1 MKIRYSIL
9 ILALCLLPVSALAAI
24 EPSDGV
30 ARSGS
35 TITLSGD
42 YEEYTISGSEP
53 GVSIIAQSGVKSI
66 TLDGASITAPDD
78 QDALTVN
85 GSLQMQ
91 LIGTSAIAGGSS
103 YRNGGKGI
111 VLPSDGKLTFCGDGS
126 LRVSGGDSLY
136 EKEKN
141 AVDGT
146 GGTAIVGSVAV
157 QDSVHVTATGGNVSS
172 GYWEE
177 NVAGG
182 DGVDGSVEINGGQLN
197 ATGGSASRADSW
209 NTGGHGVNGS
219 VIVNAGQLNASGGLG
234 EWGRSGNRGGNGIN
248 GQVEVNGGLLNTTGG
263 SASENSSTYNINNA
277 GGHGVGGDAEVSG
290 GILNATGGQASGGR
304 FTSSR
309 TSKNNGG
316 HGINGNAVINGGQLI
331 ATGNSAS
338 LSPNKN
344 TGGNG
349 VNGAVTAAGGY
360 VLAVGGDGDESRMG
374 IAAAST
380 EEYPVTIGS
389 SGKFLSA
396 SMGVGTTPDTPLN
409 NGEFYTAATNET
421 SNVSGKR
428 SLETKEYFTVTYSC
442 AFDGCGAS
450 HTDYAEGDKLYTLK
464 APESM
469 GFQDHGLTF
478 AGFVDSNGE
487 AVDSLTVSGPLTL
500 QATWKVV
507 FTFDAGKE
515 SVEAAP
521 PIDTITS
528 NNTIRLPESSMTAPA
543 GYLFAGWMIDG
554 DDKIYAAGDEI
565 PAAKAIHLTAVWELI
580 PVLPDTGDSGMP
592 MLWVMLC
599 LSSCIMLLLLRRR
612 AGY

>member
-9 ILALCLLPVSALAAI
+9 MLVLCLLPVSALAAI
-24 EPSDGV
+24 EPSKG
-30 ARSGS
+30 AAKYGS
-35 TITLSGD
+35 IITLSGD
-42 YEEYTISGSEP
+42 YEEYTITGSES

-91 LIGTSAIAGGSS
+91 LIGASTITGGSS

-111 VLPSDGKLTFCGDGS
+111 VLPADAKLTFSGDGS
-126 LRVSGGDSLY
+126 LKVSGGDSLY
-136 EKEKN
+136 EEDKN

-157 QDSVHVTATGGNVSS
+157 QDSARITVTGGNALS

-182 DGVDGSVEINGGQLN
+182 DGVAGSVEINGGQLN
-197 ATGGSASRADSW
+197 ATGGSASWADSW

-219 VIVNAGQLNASGGLG
+219 VVVNAGQLNASGGLG
-234 EWGRSGNRGGNGIN
+234 EWGRRGNKGGNGID
-248 GQVEVNGGLLNTTGG
+248 GQIEVNGGLLNTTGG
-263 SASENSSTYNINNA
+263 SASENRSTYSINNSA
-277 GGHGVGGDAEVSG
+277 GHGVGGDAAVNG

-304 FTSSR
+304 FSNR
-309 TSKNNGG
+309 NTSKNNGG

-349 VNGAVTAAGGY
+349 VNGAFTAAGGY
-360 VLAVGGDGDESRMG
+360 ALVTGGNGDESRMG

-389 SGKFLSA
+389 RGKFLSA
-396 SMGVGTTPDTPLN
+396 SVGVGTTPNAPLN
-409 NGEFYTAATNET
+409 NDEFYTAPTTET

-428 SLETKEYFTVTYSC
+428 SLETKESFAVTYSC
-442 AFDGCGAS
+442 SYDGCEAS
-450 HTDYAEGDKLYTLK
+450 YTDYAEWNKLYTIK
-464 APESM
+464 TPESM

-478 AGFVDSNGE
+478 AGFANSNGE
-487 AVDSLTVSGPLTL
+487 VADSLIVSGPLTL
-500 QATWKVV
+500 QAAWKVI
-507 FTFDAGKE
+507 FTFDAGE
-515 SVEAAP
+515 SDANSVS
-521 PIDTITS
+521 PIGVINSGSTV
-528 NNTIRLPESSMTAPA
+528 RLPECAMTAPA

-554 DDKIYAAGDEI
+554 DDKIHAVGDEV
-565 PAAKAIHLTAVWELI
+565 PAAKEIHLTAAWELI
-580 PVLPDTGDSGMP
+580 PMMPDTGDSGMP
-592 MLWVMLC
+592 VLWL
-599 LSSCIMLLLLRRR
+599 LLYLGSCITLLLLRKVRE
-612 AGY
+612 